1 MKNLCGNNFLALLKH
16 GVEIDQL
23 IKRRDRDEIAQHTTT
38 DMMSLS
44 HGQRLSPSPLVPA
57 CIYLILIVIF
67 SVNAAFILQ
76 SLQLTPPRFLAFYF
90 PLLLGVIVITSVA
103 AGLVGRGHAVGLR
116 IFMYLYLANLFV
128 FCLVLALAVIADEAI
143 AANKVIFFMCEIAV
157 LWLGRR
163 LMNGTAF
170 TLFTLYR
177 LTIRLAMVAQH
188 LNVAR

>member
-1 MKNLCGNNFLALLKH
+1 MKNLCGNNYFELLKH

-23 IKRRDRDEIAQHTTT
+23 IKRRDRDEISQHTTT

-44 HGQRLSPSPLVPA
+44 HGQNISPSPLVPA
-57 CIYLILIVIF
+57 VIYMILIVIF

-76 SLQLTPPRFLAFYF
+76 SLHLTPSIFVTFYF
-90 PLLLGVIVITSVA
+90 PLILGVIVITSVA

-116 IFMYLYLANLFV
+116 VFMYLYLANLLV
-128 FCLVLALAVIADEAI
+128 FCTALALTVIVNEAI
-143 AANKVIFFMCEIAV
+143 AANKVILFMCEIAV
-157 LWLGRR
+157 LWLCRR

-177 LTIRLAMVAQH
+177 RTIRLA
-188 LNVAR
+188 LVARTLKTAR